1 MKEWNE
7 KILTYLKLKER
18 NNKKRQRHGERT
30 SKKVDKRIVNKRK
43 IDSLEKNKSYLRDI
57 GEKWS
62 LKWLN

>member
-43 IDSLEKNKSYLRDI
+43 IDSLEKNQSYLRDI

>member
-43 IDSLEKNKSYLRDI
+43 IDSLEKNQSYLRDI
-57 GEKWS
+57 EEKWS

>member
-30 SKKVDKRIVNKRK
+30 SKKVDKK
-43 IDSLEKNKSYLRDI
+43 
-57 GEKWS
+57 
-62 LKWLN
+62 